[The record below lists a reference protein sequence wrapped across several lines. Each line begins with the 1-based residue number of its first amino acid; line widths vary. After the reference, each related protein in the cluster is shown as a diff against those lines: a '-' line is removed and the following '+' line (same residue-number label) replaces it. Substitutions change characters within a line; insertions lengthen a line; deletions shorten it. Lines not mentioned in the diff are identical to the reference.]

1 MALQIR
7 RGPTADRMSY
17 TPVVGELVW
26 DTSTNSLY
34 IGNGSTAGGLP
45 AGTLVTEDVQDIASS
60 MLINGT
66 HQNITFTYDDTLG
79 RINSTFNLSS
89 FDGTINAAGFIG
101 SHYANDSTL
110 LLNAL
115 TGAVNLNGTVK
126 GHIIPST
133 NIAYDLGSS
142 SFRFRDLYLSGS
154 SIILGSATITATG
167 SAVNLPAGSTI
178 NGSVIGTGTGAGV
191 EAGMNYNIN
200 IVGDDS
206 TVIINART
214 RAITA
219 AGGFTGNLTG
229 NTAGTHTGAVVGN
242 VTGNTAGTHTGPVVG
257 SVTGVVTGNVVT
269 NLISSADSSAIVFDT
284 PTRFQTQVSVDDRL
298 ILDNATLEIESD
310 EVDDNV
316 IFGAHANSDQPGTL
330 LFRRSRGTQAAPLT
344 VQNNDRLH
352 QIVFNAHDGTSY
364 GTAAIIQAQVLGSV
378 SAGIVP
384 TGLRFLTRD
393 VLGQEVESF
402 RINEFAN
409 LDFFTG
415 LNLNAT
421 SASIGGMNI
430 YAATGQANLSVLKL
444 YNYHSTANDACNLQ
458 LVRARGVKDAETA
471 VQSGDA
477 IYDINFGGWD
487 GTQYTTAAGIRGSVV
502 GAASAGVV
510 PGRLDLRTTN
520 TSGNTSS
527 RVQIDSQKSLFNNI
541 PVLPTFANEAAAT
554 SSVSS
559 TLVNGMMYYD
569 TALAKVRA
577 VAGGVWVN
585 LH

>member
-79 RINSTFNLSS
+79 RINSTFDLST
-89 FDGTINAAGFIG
+89 FNGTLTADGFIG

-110 LLNAL
+110 LLNAV

-126 GHIIPST
+126 GHVIPFT
-133 NIAYDLGSS
+133 NIAYDLGSAS
-142 SFRFRDLYLSGS
+142 NRFRDLYLSGS
-154 SIILGSATITATG
+154 SIKLGDATITSTG
-167 SAVNLPAGSTI
+167 AAVNLPAGSTI

-206 TVIINART
+206 TVIVNART

-219 AGGFTGNLTG
+219 VGGFTGNLTGAVVGNVTG

-242 VTGNTAGTHTGPVVG
+242 VTGN
-257 SVTGVVTGNVVT
+257 VTGNIIT

-284 PTRFQTQVSVDDRL
+284 PTSFQASISVDDN
-298 ILDNATLEIESD
+298 ITLDGGTLEIQTNEI
-310 EVDDNV
+310 DDNI
-316 IFGAHANSDQPGTL
+316 IFASHANSNLSGSL
-330 LFRRSRGTQAAPLT
+330 LFRRSRGTRTAPQA
-344 VQNNDRLH
+344 VQTNDRLH
-352 QIVFNAHDGTSY
+352 QITFNAYDGTVYRTVAS
-364 GTAAIIQAQVLGSV
+364 IQAQVLGTV
-378 SAGIVP
+378 SSGIVP

-402 RINEFAN
+402 RINEV
-409 LDFFTG
+409 
-415 LNLNAT
+415 
-421 SASIGGMNI
+421 
-430 YAATGQANLSVLKL
+430 AATEFLTNVVLHSQTGTNTNTL
-444 YNYHSTANDACNLQ
+444 TLHNYHTSNTDANNLTFR
-458 LVRARGVKDAETA
+458 RARGVRDTEVI
-471 VQSGDA
+471 VQNGDP
-477 IYDINFGGWD
+477 IYDINFAGWD
-487 GTQYTTAAGIRGSVV
+487 GTQYTTAAGIRGVV
-502 GAASAGVV
+502 ANTPGVGVV
-510 PGRLDLRTTN
+510 PGRVDIRAANNSGTN
-520 TSGNTSS
+520 GN
-527 RVQIDSQKSLFNNI
+527 RVQVDAYKTVFNNM

-554 SSVSS
+554 AAVNA
-559 TLVNGMMYYD
+559 TLTNGMMYYD

-577 VAGGVWVN
+577 VASGVWVS

>member
-17 TPVVGELVW
+17 TPVVGELIW
-26 DTSTNSLY
+26 DTSTSSLY

-66 HQNITFTYDDTLG
+66 HQNITFTYDDTLA
-79 RINSTFNLSS
+79 RINSTFDFSS
-89 FDGTINAAGFIG
+89 FNGTITADGFIG
-101 SHYANDSTL
+101 SHYAADSTL
-110 LLNAL
+110 LLNAA

-126 GHIIPST
+126 GHVIPSANET
-133 NIAYDLGSS
+133 YDLGSS
-142 SFRFRDLYLSGS
+142 SYKFRDLYLSGS
-154 SIILGSATITATG
+154 SIKLGAATITASG
-167 SAVNLPAGSTI
+167 SAVNLPAGSTV
-178 NGSVIGTGTGAGV
+178 NGVVIGTGTGTGDGV
-191 EAGMNYNIN
+191 IPGMNYNIN

-206 TVIINART
+206 STIVNART
-214 RAITA
+214 RTVTA
-219 AGGFTGNLTG
+219 
-229 NTAGTHTGAVVGN
+229 NTFNGTLLGN
-242 VTGNTAGTHTGPVVG
+242 VTGNLLGNVTGNVNG
-257 SVTGVVTGNVVT
+257 SVTGNVIT
-269 NLISSADSSAIVFDT
+269 NLVSSADSSTVFFDS
-284 PTRFQTQVSVDDRL
+284 PTRFQTLVT
-298 ILDNATLEIESD
+298 LDNDLTLQGGTLGIETN

-316 IFGAHANSDQPGTL
+316 IFGVHSSNTLPGSL
-330 LFRRSRGTQAAPLT
+330 LFRRSRGTQNTPLA
-344 VQNNDRLH
+344 VQTNDKLH
-352 QIVFNAHDGTSY
+352 QIVFNAYDGTSY
-364 GTAAIIQAQVLGSV
+364 GTAAIIQAQVFGSV
-378 SAGIVP
+378 STGIVP

-415 LNLNAT
+415 LNLTATNAT
-421 SASIGGMNI
+421 IGGMNI
-430 YAATGQANLSVLKL
+430 YAATGQQNLSVLKL

-458 LVRARGVKDAETA
+458 LVRARGVRDAETA

-487 GTQYTTAAGIRGSVV
+487 GTQYTTGAGIRGSVV
-502 GAASAGVV
+502 GAVSAGVV

-520 TSGNTSS
+520 TSGTTSS

-554 SSVSS
+554 SSVGS

-577 VAGGVWVN
+577 VAGGVWVS

>member
-17 TPVVGELVW
+17 TPVVGELIW

-34 IGNGSTAGGLP
+34 IGNGITPGGLP

-126 GHIIPST
+126 GHIIPNT
-133 NIAYDLGSS
+133 DVAYDLGSTS
-142 SFRFRDLYLSGS
+142 YRFRDLYLSGS
-154 SIILGSATITATG
+154 SIKLGSATITASG

-178 NGSVIGTGTGAGV
+178 NGVVIGTGTGAGV

-206 TVIINART
+206 TVIVNART

-257 SVTGVVTGNVVT
+257 SVTGIVTGNVIT

-284 PTRFQTQVSVDDRL
+284 PTRFQASLDVDEDITL
-298 ILDNATLEIESD
+298 NGGTLEIRANEI
-310 EVDDNV
+310 DDNV
-316 IFGAHANSDQPGTL
+316 IFASHANSNQAGTL
-330 LFRRSRGTQAAPLT
+330 LFRRSRGTRTVPQT
-344 VQNNDRLH
+344 VQTNDKLH
-352 QIVFNAHDGTSY
+352 QIIFNAHDG
-364 GTAAIIQAQVLGSV
+364 AAYRPVATIQAQVLGTV
-378 SAGIVP
+378 SSGIIP

-402 RINEFAN
+402 RVNEYAS
-409 LDFFTG
+409 LEYYTS
-415 LNLNAT
+415 LNLYAPNAQT
-421 SASIGGMNI
+421 N
-430 YAATGQANLSVLKL
+430 YTNLKL
-444 YNYHSTANDACNLQ
+444 YNFHTSGTDAGNLT
-458 LVRARGVKDAETA
+458 LCRARGVKDTEVI
-471 VQSGDA
+471 VQSGDP
-477 IYDINFGGWD
+477 IYDITFAGWD
-487 GTQYTTAAGIRGSVV
+487 GTQYVNSGGIRGVVANTPSV
-502 GAASAGVV
+502 GVM
-510 PGRLDLRTTN
+510 PGRIDIRAANDAGTN
-520 TSGNTSS
+520 GN
-527 RVQIDSQKSLFNNI
+527 RVQVDAYKTVFNNM

-554 SSVSS
+554 ASVKSVL
-559 TLVNGMMYYD
+559 TNGMMYYD

-577 VAGGVWVN
+577 VAGGVWIN

>member
-34 IGNGSTAGGLP
+34 IGNGSIAGGLP

-133 NIAYDLGSS
+133 NIAYDLGSTAY
-142 SFRFRDLYLSGS
+142 RFRDLFLSGS
-154 SIILGSATITATG
+154 SIKLGSATITATG

-178 NGSVIGTGTGAGV
+178 NGVVIGTGSGAGV

-206 TVIINART
+206 TVIVNART

-219 AGGFTGNLTG
+219 AGGFTGN
-229 NTAGTHTGAVVGN
+229 TAGTHTGAVIGN
-242 VTGNTAGTHTGPVVG
+242 VTGNTAGTHTGPVIG
-257 SVTGVVTGNVVT
+257 SVTGVVTGNVIT

-284 PTRFQTQVSVDDRL
+284 PARFQASLDVDEDITL
-298 ILDNATLEIESD
+298 NGGTLEIRANEI
-310 EVDDNV
+310 DDNV
-316 IFGAHANSDQPGTL
+316 IFASHANSNQAGTL
-330 LFRRSRGTQAAPLT
+330 LFRRSRGTRTVPQT
-344 VQNNDRLH
+344 VQTNDKLH
-352 QIVFNAHDGTSY
+352 QIIFNAHDG
-364 GTAAIIQAQVLGSV
+364 AAYRPVATIQAQVLGAV
-378 SAGIVP
+378 SSGIIP

-393 VLGQEVESF
+393 VAGQEVESF
-402 RINEFAN
+402 RINEFAATE
-409 LDFFTG
+409 FFTNVNIHSLDG
-415 LNLNAT
+415 NSNFNTLALHNYHT
-421 SASIGGMNI
+421 SATDAS
-430 YAATGQANLSVLKL
+430 NLALR
-444 YNYHSTANDACNLQ
+444 
-458 LVRARGVKDAETA
+458 RARGVRDAEII
-471 VQSGDA
+471 VQNGDP
-477 IYDINFGGWD
+477 IYDINFAGWD
-487 GTQYTTAAGIRGSVV
+487 GTQYITAGGIRSVV
-502 GAASAGVV
+502 ANTPGVGV
-510 PGRLDLRTTN
+510 MPGRVDIRAANNSGTN
-520 TSGNTSS
+520 AS
-527 RVQIDSQKSLFNNI
+527 RVQVDAYKTVFNNV

-554 SSVSS
+554 SAVNSVL
-559 TLVNGMMYYD
+559 TNGMMYYD
-569 TALAKVRA
+569 TALGKVRA
-577 VAGGVWVN
+577 VAGGAWIN

>member
-7 RGPTADRMSY
+7 RGPTADRLSY

-45 AGTLVTEDVQDIASS
+45 AGTLVTEDVQDIAST
-60 MLINGT
+60 MLTSGT

-378 SAGIVP
+378 STGIVP

-393 VLGQEVESF
+393 ILGQEVESF
-402 RINEFAN
+402 RINEVASTEFLTAVNIFALPGN
-409 LDFFTG
+409 S
-415 LNLNAT
+415 NYNALT
-421 SASIGGMNI
+421 
-430 YAATGQANLSVLKL
+430 LH
-444 YNYHSTANDACNLQ
+444 NYHTSTTDACNLT
-458 LVRARGVKDAETA
+458 LRRARGAKDAETI
-471 VQSGDA
+471 VQNGDF
-477 IYDINFGGWD
+477 IYDINFAGYD
-487 GTQYTTAAGIRGSVV
+487 GAAYTGCAGIRAVVSNTPSV
-502 GAASAGVV
+502 GVM
-510 PGRLDLRTTN
+510 PGRIDIRAVNN
-520 TSGNTSS
+520 TGVNGN
-527 RVQIDSQKSLFNNI
+527 RVQVDAYKTVFNNM

-554 SSVSS
+554 AAVNA
-559 TLVNGMMYYD
+559 TLTNGMMYYD
-569 TALAKVRA
+569 TALAKIRA
-577 VAGGVWVN
+577 VAGGVWIN